1 MRAGGERRRPYGEP
15 CDVNER
21 MFVWPVEFLHL
32 RADKGMVRARL
43 IATLLIAAVALSAGA
58 CGGDSE
64 AEPTAA
70 TTSTTTSATEDEAS
84 TDGSAQEQINAE
96 DQALAESVVLQL
108 EDFPTGWREE
118 TEDNG
123 DEEDIFEACG
133 ISLSDFTV
141 TGRAESPDLARGEA
155 TLATSFAAVFQPEA
169 EAEQAFALVSGD
181 EATAC
186 FQRYLEQQGPSEE
199 GVSVKDVSVG
209 TLSFP
214 SIGDESAATKIVLTL
229 EAEPDFGGDPV
240 EIDTYT
246 DIIWIRQANTVAGL
260 VFFDVLTP
268 FPDFEKEQLA
278 STVAERMGAD
288 VDEIP
293 TGTGANAETGLG

>member
-1 MRAGGERRRPYGEP
+1 
-15 CDVNER
+15 
-21 MFVWPVEFLHL
+21 
-32 RADKGMVRARL
+32 MVRARL
-43 IATLLIAAVALSAGA
+43 IATLLIAAFALSAGA

-64 AEPTAA
+64 AEPQAA
-70 TTSTTTSATEDEAS
+70 TTSTATSATSDEAS

-96 DQALAESVVLQL
+96 DQAFAKSVVFQPA
-108 EDFPTGWREE
+108 DFPSGWREE

-123 DEEDIFEACG
+123 DEDIFEACG

-141 TGRAESPDLARGEA
+141 TGRADSPDFARGEA

-186 FQRYLEQQGPSEE
+186 FQRYLEAQGPSAE

-214 SIGDESAATKIVLTL
+214 SIGDESAATRIVLTL

-240 EIDTYT
+240 EIATYT
-246 DIIWIRQANTVAGL
+246 DLIWIRQANAVAGL
-260 VFFDVLTP
+260 VFFDVRTP

-278 STVAERMGAD
+278 TDVAERMGAD
-288 VDEIP
+288 VDEVP
-293 TGTGANAETGLG
+293 TGTGADGETGLS